1 MLGFFHMSF
10 IIPETAE
17 KGSPRLHLPSDKA
30 GLGRS
35 RWLGPD
41 RNTGLAPP
49 EPTLS
54 HLPWKHFV
62 SGFLIRIIKRWGFG
76 RSDLSEC

>member
-1 MLGFFHMSF
+1 MSF

-41 RNTGLAPP
+41 GTTGLAGSSR
-49 EPTLS
+49 T
-54 HLPWKHFV
+54 HALPFALEALREW
-62 SGFLIRIIKRWGFG
+62 FL
-76 RSDLSEC
+76 DLNH